1 MNDKS
6 KFTHAVKFLTD
17 NRLAVI
23 STVSHHS
30 TPQSAF
36 IYYVVDENYDIYFIT
51 TKESR
56 KLKNILENNLVALV
70 IAQEVEPYEL
80 QIEGIGEV
88 IKDMGKKMVIL
99 DKYSR
104 RANENPKAFN
114 WPPLMQLKTD
124 KGVEFMKINI
134 QWFRYSEFSGTTPV
148 IVEGTSEDIKKEKI
162 IQPNHPQ

>member
-1 MNDKS
+1 MDYQDK
-6 KFTHAVKFLTD
+6 FVHAVEFLKS
-17 NRLAVI
+17 NRLAVL

-56 KLKNILENNLVALV
+56 KLKNILENNSVALV

-80 QIEGIGEV
+80 QIEGVAEV
-88 IKDMGKKMVIL
+88 IKDMKKKMVIL
-99 DKYSR
+99 DKYSH
-104 RANENPKAFN
+104 RANENPKSFN
-114 WPPLMQLKTD
+114 WPPLMQLTTD

-134 QWFRYSEFSGTTPV
+134 QWFKYSEFSGTTPL
-148 IVEGTSEDIKKEKI
+148 IVEGYFKS
-162 IQPNHPQ
+162 PHPQ